1 MIKRGESMIDAYGAK
16 DTGFTRTINQDYIY
30 YSVTPI
36 GSLPNLLIIA
46 DGMGGHKAGDYASRL
61 TVEKLI
67 EFFTEHRF
75 DSIVTAFNEGVK
87 LVNHVVVKKA
97 EMNPD
102 YYGMGTTLVLAT
114 VLNNILYVANVGDS
128 RLYIIDEDII
138 QVTRDHSYVEE
149 LVALGKIERNSQEYN
164 NRKNI
169 ITKAIGNADGVIP
182 DFFEVD
188 IKNECKLLLCSD
200 GLTNMLTNEMI
211 FKIVN
216 EHSNIKESVTRLID
230 EANKNGGRDN
240 ISVILAKV
248 H

>member
-1 MIKRGESMIDAYGAK
+1 M
-16 DTGFTRTINQDYIY
+16 
-30 YSVTPI
+30 
-36 GSLPNLLIIA
+36 
-46 DGMGGHKAGDYASRL
+46 
-61 TVEKLI
+61 
-67 EFFTEHRF
+67 
-75 DSIVTAFNEGVK
+75 
-87 LVNHVVVKKA
+87 
-97 EMNPD
+97 
-102 YYGMGTTLVLAT
+102 
-114 VLNNILYVANVGDS
+114 
-128 RLYIIDEDII
+128 
-138 QVTRDHSYVEE
+138 
-149 LVALGKIERNSQEYN
+149 
-164 NRKNI
+164 
-169 ITKAIGNADGVIP
+169 IP